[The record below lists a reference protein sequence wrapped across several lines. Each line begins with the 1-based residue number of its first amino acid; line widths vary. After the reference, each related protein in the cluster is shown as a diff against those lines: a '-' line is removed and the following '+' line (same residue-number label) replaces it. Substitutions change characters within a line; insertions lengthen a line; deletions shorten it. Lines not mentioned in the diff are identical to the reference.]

1 MLLLPYITNPL
12 NLSPVDSLQ
21 PIKIG
26 VSTHAKNKITKARV
40 AVLLATKKGEER

>member
-1 MLLLPYITNPL
+1 MIFTGILFLPHFTNPL

-26 VSTHAKNKITKARV
+26 VSTIAENKIT
-40 AVLLATKKGEER
+40 